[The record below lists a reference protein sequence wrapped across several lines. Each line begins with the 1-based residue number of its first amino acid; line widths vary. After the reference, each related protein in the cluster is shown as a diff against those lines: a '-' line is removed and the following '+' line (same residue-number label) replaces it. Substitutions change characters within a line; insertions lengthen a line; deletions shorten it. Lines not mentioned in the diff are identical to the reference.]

1 MTCFQIRQLCLSLIF
16 LGPYLS
22 FLLRCVIMMKLYH
35 RLGFHDGL
43 KTEGVKWTPS
53 SLTERAQSH
62 RTARKL
68 WGEKYWRHQTS
79 LSSGKLN
86 LCWGKQQ
93 QQQKQGI
100 CQASCLSEDKLP
112 LNQLSTPLLK
122 CRLSSLPQG
131 YRCSSG
137 FPFQEGEE
145 PGCLAP
151 LLEITSPQFL
161 WKTVPTAQLKC
172 SYRACPVGY
181 RTCPVGY
188 RSLNLKVSLKHWTN
202 LLWSFSNKR

>member
-22 FLLRCVIMMKLYH
+22 FLLRCIIMMKLYH

-53 SLTERAQSH
+53 SLTEWAQSH

-79 LSSGKLN
+79 LSSGKLI
-86 LCWGKQQ
+86 LCWGKQQQ

-112 LNQLSTPLLK
+112 LNQLSTPLLWQ
-122 CRLSSLPQG
+122 RLVQVCKESTSLG
-131 YRCSSG
+131 SV
-137 FPFQEGEE
+137 
-145 PGCLAP
+145 CLNADFLPCPRAIDAHRAFLFRRGKSLVVWP
-151 LLEITSPQFL
+151 L
-161 WKTVPTAQLKC
+161 C
-172 SYRACPVGY
+172 
-181 RTCPVGY
+181 
-188 RSLNLKVSLKHWTN
+188 
-202 LLWSFSNKR
+202 